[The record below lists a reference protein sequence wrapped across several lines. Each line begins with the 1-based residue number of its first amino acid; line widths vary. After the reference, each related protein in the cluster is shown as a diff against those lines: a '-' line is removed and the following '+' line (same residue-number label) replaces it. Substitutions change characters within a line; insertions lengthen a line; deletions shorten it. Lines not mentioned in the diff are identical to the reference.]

1 MNAMRVVVIAKFVQL
16 SCEIK
21 PIPEQ
26 GLIEI
31 LASDGANQA
40 LDERVRNR
48 HMGNRFDLINL
59 EHAQVGQPP
68 MKAKQRVVIRADV
81 LGYLS
86 RKSVSRSP
94 VAAISG
100 FRLSFPL
107 TSRRFSNFPHA
118 SF

>member
-1 MNAMRVVVIAKFVQL
+1 MNTILIVVIAESTQF
-16 SCEIK
+16 SCEVK

-48 HMGNRFDLINL
+48 HMGNRFDLINF
-59 EHAQVGQPP
+59 EHAQVDQPP

-81 LGYLS
+81 LGYQ
-86 RKSVSRSP
+86 
-94 VAAISG
+94 
-100 FRLSFPL
+100 
-107 TSRRFSNFPHA
+107 A
-118 SF
+118 SLR